1 MNFLE
6 EKILADGCIRQGNIL
21 KVDNFINHQID
32 ISIVRKIAQEFK
44 HRFKDEEVTKIL
56 TIEASGIAIAVL
68 LADLYGVPAIF
79 AKKGGSV
86 NCTDD
91 KYTSHAFSFTHKK
104 TESVFV
110 SKPYLLANDKVL
122 IVDDFLA
129 EGQAMNALIDIVHQ
143 AGAIVAGCGVAIE
156 KGFQKGGRELREQ
169 GYHVESIAIVDEMDY
184 EKGTITFRN

>member
-32 ISIVRKIAQEFK
+32 ISIIRKIAQEFK

-79 AKKGGSV
+79 AKKGGSA
-86 NCTDD
+86 NCTD
-91 KYTSHAFSFTHKK
+91 
-104 TESVFV
+104 
-110 SKPYLLANDKVL
+110 DKVL

-143 AGAIVAGCGVAIE
+143 AGAIVVGCGVAIE

>member
-32 ISIVRKIAQEFK
+32 ISIMRKIAQEFK

-79 AKKGGSV
+79 AKKGGSA
-86 NCTDD
+86 NCADD

-110 SKPYLLANDKVL
+110 S
-122 IVDDFLA
+122 I
-129 EGQAMNALIDIVHQ
+129 
-143 AGAIVAGCGVAIE
+143 
-156 KGFQKGGRELREQ
+156 
-169 GYHVESIAIVDEMDY
+169 
-184 EKGTITFRN
+184 

>member
-32 ISIVRKIAQEFK
+32 ISIMRKIAQEFK

-79 AKKGGSV
+79 AKKGVGVPTVQTTNTHPTLFHSHTRKQ
-86 NCTDD
+86 NLSSYQNHTCLPMT
-91 KYTSHAFSFTHKK
+91 KYS
-104 TESVFV
+104 
-110 SKPYLLANDKVL
+110 LL
-122 IVDDFLA
+122 
-129 EGQAMNALIDIVHQ
+129 
-143 AGAIVAGCGVAIE
+143 
-156 KGFQKGGRELREQ
+156 
-169 GYHVESIAIVDEMDY
+169 
-184 EKGTITFRN
+184 TISLPKDRP

>member
-32 ISIVRKIAQEFK
+32 ISIMRKIAQEFK

-79 AKKGGSV
+79 AKKGGSA

>member
-32 ISIVRKIAQEFK
+32 ISIMRKIAQEFK

-110 SKPYLLANDKVL
+110 SNPYLLANDKVL

-143 AGAIVAGCGVAIE
+143 AGAIVVGCGVAIE
-156 KGFQKGGRELREQ
+156 KGWHRTTRARLSRRV
-169 GYHVESIAIVDEMDY
+169 YCHS
-184 EKGTITFRN
+184 

>member
-169 GYHVESIAIVDEMDY
+169 GYHVESITIVDEMDY

>member
-32 ISIVRKIAQEFK
+32 ISIIRKIAQEFK

-79 AKKGGSV
+79 AKKGGSA

-110 SKPYLLANDKVL
+110 SKPYLLSNDKVL

-169 GYHVESIAIVDEMDY
+169 GYHVASIAIVDEMDY

>member
-79 AKKGGSV
+79 AKKGGSA

>member
-6 EKILADGCIRQGNIL
+6 EKILADGYIRQGNIL

-32 ISIVRKIAQEFK
+32 ISIMRKIAQEFK

-79 AKKGGSV
+79 AKKGGSA

-129 EGQAMNALIDIVHQ
+129 EGQALNALIDIVHQ
-143 AGAIVAGCGVAIE
+143 AGAIVVGCGVAIE

-184 EKGTITFRN
+184 EKGTISFRN